1 VGQENTIA
9 SRTTFEYLLQDGWV
23 QVAACV
29 GSRDYTVF
37 EAFFAF
43 CKFFG
48 IFMKITTKSPKK
60 VQKWSQKSPDFV
72 PKA

>member
-1 VGQENTIA
+1 MVPKKSQFCTK
-9 SRTTFEYLLQDGWV
+9 R
-23 QVAACV
+23 
-29 GSRDYTVF
+29 RDYTVF